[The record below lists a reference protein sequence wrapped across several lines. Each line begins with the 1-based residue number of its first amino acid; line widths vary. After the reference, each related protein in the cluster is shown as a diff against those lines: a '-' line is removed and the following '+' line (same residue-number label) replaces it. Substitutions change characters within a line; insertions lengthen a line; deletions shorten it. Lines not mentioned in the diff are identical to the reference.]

1 MTQNNYYHT
10 ILYFSVVDTDN
21 RITDR
26 CRAWCSMVGIP
37 YYRFNPYMATDIEL
51 DEKDDK
57 MLIDLMWNTMAYIYS
72 RKEDVIRLKEIL
84 LNHAPD
90 ISLVTLAQMAL
101 QLDGHEFEAIRDKFR
116 AVDTDGD
123 GQLTRAELS
132 EHFGNDNSDK
142 VEFTIK
148 LMDLDNNG
156 VIEFHEF
163 LEMTAFLD
171 YKKGISVDKIK
182 QFFRALDE
190 DGSGTLSSEEIRK
203 FHKVMSN
210 CTIVNSP
217 ISSDEEVEKL
227 VSKLDINGDGKIDCE
242 EFILGYILP

>member
-1 MTQNNYYHT
+1 
-10 ILYFSVVDTDN
+10 
-21 RITDR
+21 
-26 CRAWCSMVGIP
+26 
-37 YYRFNPYMATDIEL
+37 
-51 DEKDDK
+51 
-57 MLIDLMWNTMAYIYS
+57 
-72 RKEDVIRLKEIL
+72 
-84 LNHAPD
+84 
-90 ISLVTLAQMAL
+90 MAL

-132 EHFGNDNSDK
+132 EHYGNDNSDK

-163 LEMTAFLD
+163 LEITAILD
-171 YKKGISVDKIK
+171 YKKGISVDKLK

-190 DGSGTLSSEEIRK
+190 DGSGTLSSDEIRK

-242 EFILGYILP
+242 EFLLGYILP

>member
-1 MTQNNYYHT
+1 
-10 ILYFSVVDTDN
+10 
-21 RITDR
+21 
-26 CRAWCSMVGIP
+26 
-37 YYRFNPYMATDIEL
+37 
-51 DEKDDK
+51 
-57 MLIDLMWNTMAYIYS
+57 
-72 RKEDVIRLKEIL
+72 
-84 LNHAPD
+84 
-90 ISLVTLAQMAL
+90 MAL

-123 GQLTRAELS
+123 GQLNRAELS

-210 CTIVNSP
+210 CTILNSP
-217 ISSDEEVEKL
+217 MSSDEDVEKL

-242 EFILGYILP
+242 EFILGYILT

>member
-1 MTQNNYYHT
+1 
-10 ILYFSVVDTDN
+10 
-21 RITDR
+21 
-26 CRAWCSMVGIP
+26 
-37 YYRFNPYMATDIEL
+37 
-51 DEKDDK
+51 
-57 MLIDLMWNTMAYIYS
+57 
-72 RKEDVIRLKEIL
+72 
-84 LNHAPD
+84 
-90 ISLVTLAQMAL
+90 MAL

-132 EHFGNDNSDK
+132 EYFGNDNSDK

-210 CTIVNSP
+210 CTILNSP
-217 ISSDEEVEKL
+217 MSSDEDVEKL

-242 EFILGYILP
+242 EFILGYILT